1 MNVEVLKVAR
11 SCGTITVPGGQSKD
25 GGCESTRLPIQVESH
40 KTRPRAWPDWR
51 RGGLSRL
58 AAGLISS
65 AACYLTHLLPS
76 SRRAASLD
84 KHTINVCRRPKGRA
98 RAADR
103 PPPARQRGSSA
114 DRQRGSSAAGAA
126 GASVQVSAALVALA
140 GSRRWSGAA
149 RPRLRGCEAG
159 APGRGWGS
167 FGQPDGGAEK
177 RLAKAQWSVGA
188 ASLARGGRPPP
199 WRVRG
204 VGGGGAPGAVRQ
216 REAAGAKRPPRRR
229 TGLRPGGAGWAGS
242 LVLVLPAAAATAAA
256 GATASEAAAAAA
268 AAAASAAAAG
278 GGGGGAWC
286 GRRSAGRRRRA
297 ETAQRRQRLAANSG
311 TRGRVDAPAACRW
324 RRPAAASRPRRTA
337 TTPHWQGPA
346 FESVRRP
353 GRATAR
359 RARVANAAAD
369 GTHYRA
375 RALPGV
381 TMTETGGG
389 CPVRAG
395 GGTARQ
401 RGCGGGGGGKGGLPP
416 PPMPR
421 DGLTVRL

>member
-1 MNVEVLKVAR
+1 
-11 SCGTITVPGGQSKD
+11 
-25 GGCESTRLPIQVESH
+25 
-40 KTRPRAWPDWR
+40 
-51 RGGLSRL
+51 
-58 AAGLISS
+58 
-65 AACYLTHLLPS
+65 
-76 SRRAASLD
+76 
-84 KHTINVCRRPKGRA
+84 
-98 RAADR
+98 
-103 PPPARQRGSSA
+103 
-114 DRQRGSSAAGAA
+114 
-126 GASVQVSAALVALA
+126 VQVSAALVALA

-149 RPRLRGCEAG
+149 RPRLPASWQLLAAPRAWREVVGPLPG
-159 APGRGWGS
+159 A
-167 FGQPDGGAEK
+167 
-177 RLAKAQWSVGA
+177 
-188 ASLARGGRPPP
+188 
-199 WRVRG
+199 VRG
-204 VGGGGAPGAVRQ
+204 VGGGGAVGQ

-229 TGLRPGGAGWAGS
+229 AGLRPGGAGWAGS
-242 LVLVLPAAAATAAA
+242 LVLVLPAAAVTAAA
-256 GATASEAAAAAA
+256 CFGGGVGGGG
-268 AAAASAAAAG
+268 G

>member
-159 APGRGWGS
+159 APGRGWGC

-177 RLAKAQWSVGA
+177 SRPA
-188 ASLARGGRPPP
+188 APPP
-199 WRVRG
+199 ATCG
-204 VGGGGAPGAVRQ
+204 D
-216 REAAGAKRPPRRR
+216 
-229 TGLRPGGAGWAGS
+229 GGAG
-242 LVLVLPAAAATAAA
+242 TH
-256 GATASEAAAAAA
+256 
-268 AAAASAAAAG
+268 
-278 GGGGGAWC
+278 
-286 GRRSAGRRRRA
+286 GRR
-297 ETAQRRQRLAANSG
+297 
-311 TRGRVDAPAACRW
+311 PAC
-324 RRPAAASRPRRTA
+324 RRPAAPVGSPR
-337 TTPHWQGPA
+337 TP
-346 FESVRRP
+346 VR
-353 GRATAR
+353 GRAGPLGLRPAP
-359 RARVANAAAD
+359 D
-369 GTHYRA
+369 GQRP
-375 RALPGV
+375 LP
-381 TMTETGGG
+381 
-389 CPVRAG
+389 
-395 GGTARQ
+395 
-401 RGCGGGGGGKGGLPP
+401 
-416 PPMPR
+416 
-421 DGLTVRL
+421 

>member
-1 MNVEVLKVAR
+1 MNVDVLKVAR

-159 APGRGWGS
+159 APGRGWGAS
-167 FGQPDGGAEK
+167 ASQMAGRKRGWQKCSGQAEPGNGTAAPAAGQPGA
-177 RLAKAQWSVGA
+177 SVGA

-199 WRVRG
+199 RRCEGGWRWR
-204 VGGGGAPGAVRQ
+204 GGGAARGGRGE
-216 REAAGAKRPPRRR
+216 EAAQAAPVGQAHWSLSCRPP
-229 TGLRPGGAGWAGS
+229 P
-242 LVLVLPAAAATAAA
+242 
-256 GATASEAAAAAA
+256 
-268 AAAASAAAAG
+268 
-278 GGGGGAWC
+278 
-286 GRRSAGRRRRA
+286 
-297 ETAQRRQRLAANSG
+297 
-311 TRGRVDAPAACRW
+311 
-324 RRPAAASRPRRTA
+324 
-337 TTPHWQGPA
+337 
-346 FESVRRP
+346 
-353 GRATAR
+353 
-359 RARVANAAAD
+359 
-369 GTHYRA
+369 
-375 RALPGV
+375 
-381 TMTETGGG
+381 
-389 CPVRAG
+389 
-395 GGTARQ
+395 
-401 RGCGGGGGGKGGLPP
+401 
-416 PPMPR
+416 
-421 DGLTVRL
+421 

>member
-1 MNVEVLKVAR
+1 VAGR
-11 SCGTITVPGGQSKD
+11 WGSERRQG
-25 GGCESTRLPIQVESH
+25 
-40 KTRPRAWPDWR
+40 R
-51 RGGLSRL
+51 RG
-58 AAGLISS
+58 
-65 AACYLTHLLPS
+65 
-76 SRRAASLD
+76 
-84 KHTINVCRRPKGRA
+84 
-98 RAADR
+98 
-103 PPPARQRGSSA
+103 
-114 DRQRGSSAAGAA
+114 
-126 GASVQVSAALVALA
+126 
-140 GSRRWSGAA
+140 
-149 RPRLRGCEAG
+149 
-159 APGRGWGS
+159 
-167 FGQPDGGAEK
+167 
-177 RLAKAQWSVGA
+177 
-188 ASLARGGRPPP
+188 
-199 WRVRG
+199 
-204 VGGGGAPGAVRQ
+204 
-216 REAAGAKRPPRRR
+216 
-229 TGLRPGGAGWAGS
+229 RPGGARGCAQAAPVGQAHWS
-242 LVLVLPAAAATAAA
+242 LSCRPPPRPRLQGRLLRRRRRRLRRRRRRRRRR
-256 GATASEAAAAAA
+256 
-268 AAAASAAAAG
+268 G